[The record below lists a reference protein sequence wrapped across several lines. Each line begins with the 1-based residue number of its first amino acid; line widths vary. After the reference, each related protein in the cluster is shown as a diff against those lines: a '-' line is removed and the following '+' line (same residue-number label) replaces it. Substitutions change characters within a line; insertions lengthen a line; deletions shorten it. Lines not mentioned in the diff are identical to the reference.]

1 MNSEKLLESLK
12 KVNYPGF
19 SRDIVSFGL
28 VNEAKFD
35 NGKALVKIEL
45 TSTDPK
51 LPLHLKSQ
59 IEEVL
64 GQNEEITETDIA
76 IAVKKD
82 ASSSSSDAEEN
93 RISGI
98 LSSRREYTIVR
109 IFFFLL
115 IKIVYEGF

>member
-35 NGKALVKIEL
+35 NGKAHIKIEL

-64 GQNEEITETDIA
+64 GHNEEITETDIA
-76 IAVKKD
+76 TVKRMPIHPQAMLKKI
-82 ASSSSSDAEEN
+82 E
-93 RISGI
+93 
-98 LSSRREYTIVR
+98 
-109 IFFFLL
+109 FL
-115 IKIVYEGF
+115 Y

>member
-28 VNEAKFD
+28 VNDAKFD
-35 NGKALVKIEL
+35 NGKALVSIEL

-98 LSSRREYTIVR
+98 LSSCGKYTVI
-109 IFFFLL
+109 
-115 IKIVYEGF
+115 